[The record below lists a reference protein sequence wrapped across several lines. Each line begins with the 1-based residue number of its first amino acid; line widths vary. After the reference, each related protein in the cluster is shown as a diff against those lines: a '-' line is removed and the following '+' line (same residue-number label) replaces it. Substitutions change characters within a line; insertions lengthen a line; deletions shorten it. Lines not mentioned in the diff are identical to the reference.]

1 MMIWAPNLLEPQ
13 SAPNV
18 QTEVLSH
25 PAVRVI
31 KNFTVLG
38 WMFMA

>member
-13 SAPNV
+13 SALDV
-18 QTEVLSH
+18 QTGVLGH

-31 KNFTVLG
+31 KNITVLG
-38 WMFMA
+38 WKFMA